1 MSWVAAVFGLLGA
14 VLGVLSGAF
23 VEALK
28 LRFAAKARRRD
39 ERVDRSGQVVKA
51 ARDTRDALTEVKT
64 IFELGQRQRPP
75 ASFSSWDRGQQA
87 MDEARKAGSALRG
100 ATALVELSGPDAL
113 ASAARAMRNAAAPL
127 LLEPPSTEEVFD
139 ASLSTFDVKLDEF
152 IAAARRHVG

>member
-51 ARDTRDALTEVKT
+51 ARDTRDALTEFKT

-75 ASFSSWDRGQQA
+75 ASFSSWDRGSRRWTRRGRRGVHC
-87 MDEARKAGSALRG
+87 EALPRS
-100 ATALVELSGPDAL
+100 S
-113 ASAARAMRNAAAPL
+113 S
-127 LLEPPSTEEVFD
+127 
-139 ASLSTFDVKLDEF
+139 
-152 IAAARRHVG
+152 